1 MANSLNSPVRP
12 SRCAAGE
19 NITKSLVQS
28 TLSPLL
34 TWKVSLVA
42 LFCRFFMSSHKTFI
56 YVLSVVLSRAI
67 VPRRARENYIRMAV
81 IGIQKK
87 SAKIWLHSI
96 QNWLVVVVGWWRA
109 WKILEICESFLVF
122 CSLRGP
128 SRCSWVLNENGKFS
142 VGGCYRSMLNASL

>member
-1 MANSLNSPVRP
+1 MKSPVRP
-12 SRCAAGE
+12 SRFAAGKTSE
-19 NITKSLVQS
+19 KSLVQS

-87 SAKIWLHSI
+87 VQKSGCILSKTDWL
-96 QNWLVVVVGWWRA
+96 
-109 WKILEICESFLVF
+109 
-122 CSLRGP
+122 
-128 SRCSWVLNENGKFS
+128 
-142 VGGCYRSMLNASL
+142 